1 LANEGLTYIAT
12 DLILYITVRKKER
25 NMQIEVIHSAF
36 EDEAEHVAN
45 VAAPQ
50 ADVMEALEY
59 AFRYTNNVEGSWS
72 MKVGGDSND
81 DVEVVKPLY
90 KGRGHRSTSV
100 GDHMRVGDQ
109 LYIVAGMGFK
119 PVTEIKMQEHCI

>member
-1 LANEGLTYIAT
+1 
-12 DLILYITVRKKER
+12 
-25 NMQIEVIHSAF
+25 MQIEVIHSAF
-36 EDEAEHVAN
+36 ENEAEHVAN
-45 VAAPQ
+45 VAAPLT
-50 ADVMEALEY
+50 DVLEALEY

-100 GDHMRVGDQ
+100 GDHMRVDGQ

-119 PVTEIKMQEHCI
+119 PVTEIKLQEMFI